1 MAASPSRC
9 RYHAFLSFR
18 GEDTRKGFCDH
29 LYTALESA
37 GIHTFRDD
45 DEIERGA
52 EIAVELQKA
61 IQESEVS
68 IIVFSKN
75 YASSRWC
82 LDELANIMK
91 RRRKDGHMVLPVFYK
106 VDPSNVRHQTGS
118 FEETFA
124 KHEER
129 FKEEMGKVHEWRRSL
144 RDAADLGGMVLGDQ
158 YESQLIQNIV
168 EKIGNKLEPKLLH
181 VPPHA
186 VGIGARVQGINM
198 WLREGSTDVGVAGIY
213 GMGGIGK
220 TTIAKAA
227 YNMNL
232 GNFEGSSFLEDIR
245 ATSEKN
251 GFVHLQM
258 KLISDIQKQKP
269 KEIYSVDEGMSRIK
283 QVVCCKKVL
292 IVLDD
297 VNNLNQF
304 SAILGMREWFHPGS
318 KIIITTRH
326 LHLLRANEVPTRFRV
341 QELDKHESLELF
353 CWHAFRQPHPIKSYM
368 EVSTDVV
375 QHCGGLPLAIKVLG
389 SSLYK
394 ESVDVWQS
402 ALEKLDVIPHRDIQE
417 VLKVSFDSL
426 QDVCVKKLFLHISCF
441 FIGKEKNFAITV
453 LNDLDLFP
461 RIGIENLVDRCLVQI
476 DNDKLIM
483 HQLLIDMAR
492 GIIHEESPENPGKRS
507 RLWDK
512 DAFDVLENITGTE
525 TIKGLMLNLHK
536 ENTLFNNKRCHTEEY
551 DRNCSRWRW
560 FGFFSWKL
568 NNFSSTE
575 LYSDMPK
582 FKSEALKRMHNLK
595 ILLLNNVKFSGCCD
609 DFPKQISWFSWQGF
623 PSESIPKEFHLQTLV
638 VLELQNSKLQVVWEG
653 KKNLPKLKILDLS
666 HSLDLVT
673 TPDLSGLSNLE
684 RLILEGCTNIAE
696 IDESIGYL
704 EKLVS
709 LNLKYCKNLKKL
721 PETIGR
727 LTSLQELNL
736 SGCSNLALHANTAT
750 NMMTFISL
758 LSNKSWKSI
767 WSHVSP
773 RKGVEPTSLS
783 LINLPRS
790 LVRLRLADCNISEIP
805 NDLSIFSSLK
815 ELDLSRNPFM
825 SLPENMK
832 SIIVLRSLYL
842 SFCENLKMLPELP
855 PSVYVLEA
863 MECTSLKKVTN
874 LPNMWGPLLVS
885 FCDAGELV
893 EVGGVFSIKP
903 LTSEIDM
910 EMIRNI
916 GLYNLEPSGGTEELE
931 MINFMTE
938 TSRTCPLQG
947 LCECGIFSIFLRG
960 SNIPDWYKYRGET
973 ALSITVPSHPK
984 LKIKGLNVCVV
995 YTPDYVVHSRDEDED
1010 EDEDPIIGSLILKVS
1025 NEAKGLMWSYYPVSV
1040 GLPKV
1045 NEEMSWLSHWQFEN
1059 DELEGGEELR
1069 FSVDSKYFSFPV
1081 NSKYFCF
1088 PQRDVRLL
1096 IKELAVQLVYENE
1109 NEGKACNG
1117 IQLSNPEDVTTQ
1129 HEAPYWSQG
1138 VLIGHVSAPKYQMVA
1153 GKYFLYNID
1162 GVTRNFLQMVAG
1174 KYFLYN
1180 IDGVTRNFLSSV
1192 LEHTD
1197 LNSLLGKSI
1206 GFLFQHVDFE
1216 RRVLGQ
1222 KNEERILLN

>member
-18 GEDTRKGFCDH
+18 GEDTRKGFSDH
-29 LYTALESA
+29 LYRALELA

-82 LDELANIMK
+82 LDELATIMK
-91 RRRKDGHMVLPVFYK
+91 RRKKDGHMVLSVFYK

-118 FEETFA
+118 FEEAFA

-144 RDAADLGGMVLGDQ
+144 KDAADLGGMELGDQ
-158 YESQLIQNIV
+158 YESQLIKDIV
-168 EKIGNKLEPKLLH
+168 EKIGNKLEPKLLNL
-181 VPPHA
+181 PPYA
-186 VGIGARVQGINM
+186 VGIDDRVEDINM

-232 GNFEGSSFLEDIR
+232 GNFQGNSFLADIR
-245 ATSEKN
+245 ATSEEPN
-251 GFVHLQM
+251 GLVRLQM

-269 KEIYSVDEGMSRIK
+269 KEIYSVDEGMSRI
-283 QVVCCKKVL
+283 QRAVCCKRVL

-297 VNNLNQF
+297 VNDSDQF

-326 LHLLRANEVPTRFRV
+326 LHLLRAIEGSTGFRV
-341 QELDKHESLELF
+341 QELDKHESLELL
-353 CWHAFRQPHPIKSYM
+353 CWHAFRQAHPIKSYT

-394 ESVDVWQS
+394 EGVDVWQS
-402 ALEKLDVIPHRDIQE
+402 ALEKLDVIPDGEIQK
-417 VLKVSFDSL
+417 VLRVSYDSL
-426 QDVCVKKLFLHISCF
+426 KDDCDKNLFLHIACF
-441 FIGKEKNFAITV
+441 FIGKMKIFAITV
-453 LNDLDLFP
+453 LDDLHLFP
-461 RIGIENLVDRCLVQI
+461 RIGIKNLVDRCLVQI
-476 DNDKLIM
+476 DNGKLIM

-492 GIIHEESPENPGKRS
+492 GIIHEWSPENPGKRS

-536 ENTLFNNKRCHTEEY
+536 ENTLFNNKRCCTEEY

-560 FGFFSWKL
+560 SGFFSWKL

-575 LYSDMPK
+575 LYSDMPN
-582 FKSEALKRMHNLK
+582 FKSQALKRMHDLK
-595 ILLLNNVKFSGCCD
+595 ILLLNNVKFSGCYD
-609 DFPKQISWFSWQGF
+609 DFPKKISWFSWQGF

-638 VLELQNSKLQVVWEG
+638 VLELQNSKLQVVWKG

-696 IDESIGYL
+696 IDESIGDL

-709 LNLKYCKNLKKL
+709 LNLKYCKNLEKL
-721 PETIGR
+721 PETICR
-727 LTSLQELNL
+727 LTSLQELKL

-750 NMMTFISL
+750 NMMNFTSL

-783 LINLPRS
+783 LINLPRF
-790 LVRLRLADCNISEIP
+790 LVRLSLADCNISEIP
-805 NDLSIFSSLK
+805 NDPTIFSALE
-815 ELDLSRNPFM
+815 ELDLSDNPFM

-832 SIIVLRSLYL
+832 SLTVLKSLCI
-842 SFCENLKMLPELP
+842 SGCENLKMLPELP
-855 PSVYVLEA
+855 PSLYELEA
-863 MECTSLKKVTN
+863 MSCPSLKKVTS
-874 LPNMWGPLLVS
+874 LPNTSLLPC
-885 FCDAGELV
+885 FFGARELV
-893 EVGGVFSIKP
+893 EVGGWFSIKP
-903 LTSEIDM
+903 LISEIDM

-916 GLYNLEPSGGTEELE
+916 GLYNLEPSGGTEELK
-931 MINFMTE
+931 MINFLTFCI
-938 TSRTCPLQG
+938 RTCPLQG

-995 YTPDYVVHSRDEDED
+995 YTPEDARDFLM
-1010 EDEDPIIGSLILKVS
+1010 ISLLLKVS
-1025 NEAKGLMWSYYPVSV
+1025 NEAKGLMWSHLPVSV

-1059 DELEGGEELR
+1059 DELEGGDELR
-1069 FSVDSKYFSFPV
+1069 FSVDSKYLMCHMSNMSTGEPRF
-1081 NSKYFCF
+1081 
-1088 PQRDVRLL
+1088 L
-1096 IKELAVQLVYENE
+1096 IKALAVQLVYENE
-1109 NEGKACNG
+1109 NKG
-1117 IQLSNPEDVTTQ
+1117 
-1129 HEAPYWSQG
+1129 
-1138 VLIGHVSAPKYQMVA
+1138 
-1153 GKYFLYNID
+1153 
-1162 GVTRNFLQMVAG
+1162 
-1174 KYFLYN
+1174 
-1180 IDGVTRNFLSSV
+1180 
-1192 LEHTD
+1192 
-1197 LNSLLGKSI
+1197 
-1206 GFLFQHVDFE
+1206 
-1216 RRVLGQ
+1216 
-1222 KNEERILLN
+1222 

>member
-45 DEIERGA
+45 DEIEGGA
-52 EIAVELQKA
+52 EIAVELQNA
-61 IQESEVS
+61 IQESQVS
-68 IIVFSKN
+68 IIVFSEN

-82 LDELANIMK
+82 LNELADIME

-118 FEETFA
+118 FREAFA

-129 FKEEMGKVHEWRRSL
+129 FQEEMVRKWRRSL
-144 RDAADLGGMVLGDQ
+144 KDAADLSGMVLGDQ
-158 YESQLIQNIV
+158 RESQLIEDIV
-168 EKIGNKLEPKLLH
+168 EKIGNKLEPKLLNL
-181 VPPHA
+181 PRYA
-186 VGIGARVQGINM
+186 VGMDDRVEDINM

-232 GNFEGSSFLEDIR
+232 GNFQGSSFLADIR
-245 ATSEKN
+245 ATSEQPN
-251 GFVHLQM
+251 GLVRLQM

-283 QVVCCKKVL
+283 QVVCCKRVL

-297 VNNLNQF
+297 VNDSGQF

-326 LHLLRANEVPTRFRV
+326 LNLLKGVSATFKVR
-341 QELDKHESLELF
+341 ELGKHESLELF
-353 CWHAFRQPHPIKSYM
+353 CLHAFRQAHPIKSYM

-394 ESVDVWQS
+394 EGVDVWRS
-402 ALEKLDVIPHRDIQE
+402 ALEKLDVIPHREIQK
-417 VLKVSFDSL
+417 VLRVSFDSL
-426 QDVCVKKLFLHISCF
+426 KDDCDKNLFLHIACF
-441 FIGKEKNFAITV
+441 FIGKKKNFAITV

-461 RIGIENLVDRCLVQI
+461 TVGIKNLVDRCLVQI
-476 DNDKLIM
+476 DNDRLIM

-492 GIIHEESPENPGKRS
+492 GIIREESPENPGKRS

-512 DAFDVLENITGTE
+512 DAFDVLDNITGTE

-575 LYSDMPK
+575 LYSDMPN
-582 FKSEALKRMHNLK
+582 FKSEALKRMHDLK

-609 DFPKQISWFSWQGF
+609 DVPKKISWFSWQGF

-638 VLELQNSKLQVVWEG
+638 VLELQHSKLQVVWEG

-696 IDESIGYL
+696 IDESIGDL

-709 LNLKYCKNLKKL
+709 LNLKYCKNLEKL
-721 PETIGR
+721 PETIDR

-750 NMMTFISL
+750 NMMSFFSL

-767 WSHVSP
+767 WSQVSEIP
-773 RKGVEPTSLS
+773 GKGVEPTSLS
-783 LINLPRS
+783 LINLPRF
-790 LVRLRLADCNISEIP
+790 LVRLSLADCNISEIP
-805 NDLSIFSSLK
+805 NDPTIFSALE
-815 ELDLSRNPFM
+815 ELDLSHNPFM

-832 SIIVLRSLYL
+832 SLIVLKTLCIRG
-842 SFCENLKMLPELP
+842 CENLKMLPELP
-855 PSVYVLEA
+855 PSLLELQA
-863 MECTSLKKVTN
+863 IKCTSLKKVTN
-874 LPNMWGPLLVS
+874 LPKGAQLVI
-885 FCDAGELV
+885 FIAAGELV
-893 EVGGVFSIKP
+893 EVEGLFSIKP
-903 LTSEIDM
+903 LISEIDM

-931 MINFMTE
+931 MINFLTLS
-938 TSRTCPLQG
+938 SRTCPLQG

-960 SNIPDWYKYRGET
+960 SNIPDWYNYRGET

-995 YTPDYVVHSRDEDED
+995 YTRDEYEF
-1010 EDEDPIIGSLILKVS
+1010 PMLGSLLKVS

-1069 FSVDSKYFSFPV
+1069 FSVDSEYYRFPV
-1081 NSKYFCF
+1081 DTGN
-1088 PQRDVRLL
+1088 VRFL
-1096 IKELAVQLVYENE
+1096 IKKLAVQLVYENE

-1138 VLIGHVSAPKYQMVA
+1138 VLIGHVSAPQYQVVA
-1153 GKYFLYNID
+1153 GKYLLCNVC
-1162 GVTRNFLQMVAG
+1162 G
-1174 KYFLYN
+1174 
-1180 IDGVTRNFLSSV
+1180 
-1192 LEHTD
+1192 
-1197 LNSLLGKSI
+1197 LNSLLRKSKRWP
-1206 GFLFQHVDFE
+1206 FQHEDFE

-1222 KNEERILLN
+1222 KNEERILLK